1 LNVVR
6 INTSD
11 AGGKNN
17 RHEQFVPQEE
27 LNVETGEDEV
37 EVEQQDY
44 DAHNISGNFRQNLIF
59 CSPQV
64 STMILNLIS
73 DSLMI

>member
-17 RHEQFVPQEE
+17 SHEQFVPQEE
-27 LNVETGEDEV
+27 LNVETREDEV
-37 EVEQQDY
+37 EVE
-44 DAHNISGNFRQNLIF
+44 
-59 CSPQV
+59 
-64 STMILNLIS
+64 
-73 DSLMI
+73 